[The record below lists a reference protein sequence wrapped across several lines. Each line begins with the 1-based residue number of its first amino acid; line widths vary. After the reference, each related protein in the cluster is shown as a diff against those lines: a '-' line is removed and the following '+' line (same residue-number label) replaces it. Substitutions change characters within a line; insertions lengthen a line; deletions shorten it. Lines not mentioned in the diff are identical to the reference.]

1 MRREP
6 GTSGMNEAQNH
17 ELVECFP
24 VLSCV
29 SCELGRH
36 KKKGQGRAMT
46 PTILPFQ
53 ERSPSEFCTCIPGP
67 DPCCFILY
75 FGFACPPSW
84 MSAQPVRY
92 PLLTT

>member
-6 GTSGMNEAQNH
+6 GTSAVSEVQNH

-36 KKKGQGRAMT
+36 RKRAREG
-46 PTILPFQ
+46 L
-53 ERSPSEFCTCIPGP
+53 
-67 DPCCFILY
+67 
-75 FGFACPPSW
+75 
-84 MSAQPVRY
+84 
-92 PLLTT
+92 